1 MNQVYEQQNRR
12 RTLSTRYNS
21 SAGNLLLVVI
31 FTAVNLVLLLLQTD
45 TYFLFS
51 AFVPFFLTTEG
62 MLLTGRFSEEFL
74 GEELWM
80 PAVMGDGFFWA
91 MLAVAVVIVA
101 LYLVSFLLA
110 KKQKIGWLIFALVF
124 FSLDT
129 LAMFALGGID
139 ADTFIDIAFHVWVI
153 VSLSMGIHSYFALRK
168 LPPEVVTMPGF
179 DPAAQIQT
187 MAPTL
192 DPAVQAQPM
201 ADTPALR
208 RADPDVKSRT
218 LVSAEIPGYRIE
230 FRRVKKTNELLVNG
244 YVYAEH
250 VAAVEFG
257 HTLSATVGGHTVLAT
272 FDGVVTCSIA
282 VDGQVIAAKKRWY

>member
-1 MNQVYEQQNRR
+1 
-12 RTLSTRYNS
+12 
-21 SAGNLLLVVI
+21 
-31 FTAVNLVLLLLQTD
+31 
-45 TYFLFS
+45 
-51 AFVPFFLTTEG
+51 
-62 MLLTGRFSEEFL
+62 
-74 GEELWM
+74 
-80 PAVMGDGFFWA
+80 
-91 MLAVAVVIVA
+91 
-101 LYLVSFLLA
+101 
-110 KKQKIGWLIFALVF
+110 
-124 FSLDT
+124 
-129 LAMFALGGID
+129 
-139 ADTFIDIAFHVWVI
+139 
-153 VSLSMGIHSYFALRK
+153 
-168 LPPEVVTMPGF
+168 MPGF

-257 HTLSATVGGHTVLAT
+257 HTLSATVGGHTVLAA